1 MKILNLWLIRTS
13 IPFMLDHLMNIM
25 WANVKSFNMQD
36 SIILNLISGSKCW
49 RYIIDHLISTF
60 RYVFQDFKVA
70 QLLQNWRQRYLSNP
84 RSINDERSERHLFP
98 FWLVLWQVLDQTKF
112 ILDQPQSHFLSGPTS
127 ISIQTVLYSDRPS
140 AKIKF
145 SRDLAKHKQHHH
157 WRKEMCTT
165 IQTPSGFW

>member
-1 MKILNLWLIRTS
+1 MKSFWCLRFRILNS
-13 IPFMLDHLMNIM
+13 
-25 WANVKSFNMQD
+25 
-36 SIILNLISGSKCW
+36 ISGAKCW
-49 RYIIDHLISTF
+49 RYITYNLISTVG
-60 RYVFQDFKVA
+60 YVFQDFKVA

-98 FWLVLWQVLDQTKF
+98 FWLVLWQVLDQTKL
-112 ILDQPQSHFLSGPTS
+112 ILDQSQSHFLSGPTS

-157 WRKEMCTT
+157 WRKENSTT
-165 IQTPSGFW
+165 IQTPFGFW